1 MISEPLLIAVTSA
14 PLLAILMLAV
24 IKIMKSLVDKIIEML
39 SEKAGSFN
47 PSIRNEFENAI
58 DDVKKIEEEA
68 EFEEVARV
76 MMKHLGRQ
84 VEKYH
89 PHHTVITTSTTCEL
103 VEGCKSVG
111 RIMDYV
117 AD

>member
-1 MISEPLLIAVTSA
+1 MKNSKILILLVFLFLLISCS
-14 PLLAILMLAV
+14 
-24 IKIMKSLVDKIIEML
+24 KSEL
-39 SEKAGSFN
+39 
-47 PSIRNEFENAI
+47 
-58 DDVKKIEEEA
+58 KKIEEEA

>member
-1 MISEPLLIAVTSA
+1 
-14 PLLAILMLAV
+14 
-24 IKIMKSLVDKIIEML
+24 MKSLIEKITDKL
-39 SEKAGSFN
+39 SQRKEEQHN
-47 PSIRNEFENAI
+47 PIVRREFESA
-58 DDVKKIEEEA
+58 IEEILQIENEA

-76 MMKHLGRQ
+76 MMKHLGSQ

-89 PHHTVITTSTTCEL
+89 PHHSVITTSTTCEL

-111 RIMDYV
+111 QIMDYV

>member
-1 MISEPLLIAVTSA
+1 
-14 PLLAILMLAV
+14 
-24 IKIMKSLVDKIIEML
+24 MKSLT
-39 SEKAGSFN
+39 EKL
-47 PSIRNEFENAI
+47 INEVYEFAADLEDANLNQRVQVLAT
-58 DDVKKIEEEA
+58 KLEKMEETA

-76 MMKHLGRQ
+76 MMKHLGTQ

-111 RIMDYV
+111 QIMDYV